1 MFMACHSGGGD
12 ASVHY
17 TDAPDA
23 FTDRGW
29 SDAARQTVFHTAFL
43 NVIGGGAK

>member
-1 MFMACHSGGGD
+1 MACHSGGGD

-17 TDAPDA
+17 TDAFDA
-23 FTDRGW
+23 FADRGW
-29 SDAARQTVFHTAFL
+29 SYAARKAVFHTAFL

>member
-1 MFMACHSGGGD
+1 MACHSGGGD

-17 TDAPDA
+17 TDAPNA

-29 SDAARQTVFHTAFL
+29 SDAARQAVFHTAFFH
-43 NVIGGGAK
+43 VIGGGAK